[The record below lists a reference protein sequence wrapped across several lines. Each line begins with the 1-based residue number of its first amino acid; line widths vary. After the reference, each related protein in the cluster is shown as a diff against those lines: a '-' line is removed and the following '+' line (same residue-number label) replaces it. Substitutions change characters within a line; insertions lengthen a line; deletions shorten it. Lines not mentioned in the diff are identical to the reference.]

1 MNYITDLIVQFML
14 KHGVIEAEDAE
25 VYQFGLNQLI
35 FIAINLTT
43 TVIIGIVFSML
54 FESIIFLVSYMVVRV
69 YAGGY
74 HAKTQFRCY
83 IISSLFI
90 VLALMGVKYII
101 WEGFASVIAITIASM
116 VIFKLSPVETK
127 NKPLDEIE
135 TKIYKTKSR
144 QRIVGIYLLCITAKF
159 LAYEVIFKP
168 ISMAIIILSIVL
180 LIGQQIN
187 RHQKKE
193 EDLISV

>member
-25 VYQFGLNQLI
+25 IYQFGFNQLI
-35 FIAINLTT
+35 FISINLIT

-90 VLALMGVKYII
+90 VLALIGVKYII
-101 WEGFASVIAITIASM
+101 WEGFANIIAITIAA
-116 VIFKLSPVETK
+116 IIILKLSPVGTQ

-144 QRIVGIYLLCITAKF
+144 QRLVVIYVLCIMAKI
-159 LAYEVIFKP
+159 LAYDAIFKSM
-168 ISMAIIILSIVL
+168 SMAIIILSFVL

-187 RHQKKE
+187 RHEKKE

>member
-14 KHGVIEAEDAE
+14 KHGIIEAEDAE
-25 VYQFGLNQLI
+25 IYQFGFNQLM

-54 FESIIFLVSYMVVRV
+54 FESVIFLVSYMVVRV

-83 IISSLFI
+83 IISSIFI
-90 VLALMGVKYII
+90 VLALMGVEYII
-101 WEGFASVIAITIASM
+101 WEGFASIIAITIASM

-135 TKIYKTKSR
+135 TKIYKAKSR
-144 QRIVGIYLLCITAKF
+144 QRIVGIYVLCIAAKF
-159 LAYEVIFKP
+159 LAYEEVFKSM
-168 ISMAIIILSIVL
+168 SMAIIILSIVL

>member
-14 KHGVIEAEDAE
+14 KHGIIEAEDAE
-25 VYQFGLNQLI
+25 IYQFGFNQLI
-35 FIAINLTT
+35 FISINLIT
-43 TVIIGIVFSML
+43 TVVIGIVFSML
-54 FESIIFLVSYMVVRV
+54 FESVIFLVSYMVVRV

-90 VLALMGVKYII
+90 VLALIGVKYII
-101 WEGFASVIAITIASM
+101 WEGFVNIIAITIAAII
-116 VIFKLSPVETK
+116 IFKLSPVETK

-144 QRIVGIYLLCITAKF
+144 QRLAVIYVLCIMAKL
-159 LAYEVIFKP
+159 LAYDAIFKSM
-168 ISMAIIILSIVL
+168 SMAIIILSFVL

-187 RHQKKE
+187 RHEKNE

>member
-1 MNYITDLIVQFML
+1 MNYITDSIVQFML
-14 KHGVIEAEDAE
+14 KHGIIEAEDAE
-25 VYQFGLNQLI
+25 IYQFGFNQLI
-35 FIAINLTT
+35 FISINLIT

-90 VLALMGVKYII
+90 VLALIGVKYII
-101 WEGFASVIAITIASM
+101 WEGFANIIAITIAAII
-116 VIFKLSPVETK
+116 IFKLSPVETK

-144 QRIVGIYLLCITAKF
+144 QRLVVIYVLSIMAKL
-159 LAYEVIFKP
+159 LAYDAIFKS
-168 ISMAIIILSIVL
+168 ISMAIIILSFVL

-187 RHQKKE
+187 RYEKKE

>member
-1 MNYITDLIVQFML
+1 MNYITDVIVQFML
-14 KHGVIEAEDAE
+14 KHSIIEAEDAE
-25 VYQFGLNQLI
+25 IYQFGFNQLI
-35 FIAINLTT
+35 FISINLIT

-74 HAKTQFRCY
+74 HAKTQFKCY
-83 IISSLFI
+83 IISSFFI
-90 VLALMGVKYII
+90 VLALLGVKYII
-101 WEGFASVIAITIASM
+101 WEGIASIVAITIAAI
-116 VIFKLSPVETK
+116 VIYKLSPVETP

-144 QRIVGIYLLCITAKF
+144 QRLVAIYVLCIMAKI
-159 LAYEVIFKP
+159 LDYEVIFKS
-168 ISMAIIILSIVL
+168 IAMAIIILSFVL

-187 RHQKKE
+187 RHEKKE
-193 EDLISV
+193 KDLISV

>member
-14 KHGVIEAEDAE
+14 NHGIIEAEDAE
-25 VYQFGLNQLI
+25 IYQFGFNQLM
-35 FIAINLTT
+35 FIAINLIT
-43 TVIIGIVFSML
+43 TVIIGIAFSMI

-83 IISSLFI
+83 VISSLFI

-101 WEGFASVIAITIASM
+101 WEGFASIIAITIASM

-144 QRIVGIYLLCITAKF
+144 QRIVGVYLLCITAKF

-168 ISMAIIILSIVL
+168 MSMAIIILSIVL

>member
-14 KHGVIEAEDAE
+14 KHSVIEAEDAE
-25 VYQFGLNQLI
+25 IYKFGFNQLI
-35 FIAINLTT
+35 FISINLIT
-43 TVIIGIVFSML
+43 TVIIGILFSML

-90 VLALMGVKYII
+90 VLALLGVRYIN
-101 WEGFASVIAITIASM
+101 WEGFASIIAITIAA
-116 VIFKLSPVETK
+116 VIIFKLSPVETK
-127 NKPLDEIE
+127 NKPLDDIE

-144 QRIVGIYLLCITAKF
+144 QRIVTIYALCIVTRF
-159 LAYEVIFKP
+159 LNYETTFK
-168 ISMAIIILSIVL
+168 SVAMAIIILSFVL
-180 LIGQQIN
+180 LIGQQMN
-187 RHQKKE
+187 RHE
-193 EDLISV
+193 EKTEKSA

>member
-1 MNYITDLIVQFML
+1 MNYITNLIVQYML
-14 KHGVIEAEDAE
+14 KHGIINAEDAE
-25 VYQFGLNQLI
+25 IYQFGLNQLI
-35 FIAINLTT
+35 FISINLMT

-54 FESIIFLVSYMVVRV
+54 FESIIFLISYMVVRV

-83 IISSLFI
+83 IISSFFI
-90 VLALMGVKYII
+90 ILALLGVKYII
-101 WEGFASVIAITIASM
+101 WDSMASIIAITFAAV

-135 TKIYKTKSR
+135 KKVYKTKSR

-159 LAYEVIFKP
+159 LAYDTVFKS
-168 ISMAIIILSIVL
+168 IAMAIIILSFVL

-187 RHQKKE
+187 RREKKE